1 MTRPSVRDLAT
12 KKDSGSVFPPRF
24 ISGFQN
30 SREAVGTKCGAE
42 PQVITLM
49 MDIEALLSLVLTGE
63 ILRHQDP
70 EDGDTIAFSYE

>member
-1 MTRPSVRDLAT
+1 
-12 KKDSGSVFPPRF
+12 
-24 ISGFQN
+24 
-30 SREAVGTKCGAE
+30 
-42 PQVITLM
+42 M